1 MKNKYLKIR
10 NVTKSVGTTTN
21 QNFHGKIYKLNFSR
35 QRILIRKNKCG
46 TTKKLNEIRMTRKF
60 ANC

>member
-21 QNFHGKIYKLNFSR
+21 QNFHGKTYKTQL
-35 QRILIRKNKCG
+35 LPD
-46 TTKKLNEIRMTRKF
+46 KKS
-60 ANC
+60 